1 MNYESKQL
9 LKNYKELIFDAVKN
23 AGKIALEFDK
33 KKINFWYK
41 SKNQPVTDADIK
53 INDYLKSF
61 LLEKYPNFGWL
72 SEETVDNG
80 SRNTQKNF
88 WCLDP
93 IDGTRSFLNGKPEF
107 TISLAWMHK
116 SIPIF
121 GIIYNPK
128 TEELFHA
135 EKKNG
140 AFCNDKKIKVNNQ
153 IKIRNCNLGISNSEF
168 ENLKKFST
176 LKNLEIL
183 KMGSIAYKIALVA
196 KGEIDI
202 AMSLTKKSDWDL
214 AAGALIVEEA
224 GGIITKKNGEP
235 LTYNTDAL
243 KISSVIASN
252 PKIHKEMLENI
263 KAYEK

>member
-1 MNYESKQL
+1 MNFENKQL
-9 LKNYKELIFDAVKN
+9 LKNCKQLIFDAVKD
-23 AGKIALEFDK
+23 AGKIALEFEK

-140 AFCNDKKIKVNNQ
+140 AFCNDKKIKVNNKIN
-153 IKIRNCNLGISNSEF
+153 IKECNLGISNSEF
-168 ENLKKFST
+168 ESLKKFPS
-176 LKNLEIL
+176 LKNLKITR
-183 KMGSIAYKIALVA
+183 MGSIAYKIALVA

-202 AMSLTKKSDWDL
+202 ALSLTKKSDWDL

-224 GGIITKKNGEP
+224 GGVITEKSGKPII
-235 LTYNTDAL
+235 YNTDNL
-243 KISSVIASN
+243 EIPSIIASN
-252 PKIHKEMLENI
+252 LRIQRKMIENI
-263 KAYEK
+263 KANEK